1 MTSITSATA
10 LAPRATTLPL
20 TAGVNVGS
28 VSALGGL
35 HLGGHKTLL
44 YVIGG
49 AVVGCVL
56 PIPGGPL
63 GGAILGY
70 LIARFT

>member
-1 MTSITSATA
+1 MISPISTST
-10 LAPRATTLPL
+10 RAATLPMV
-20 TAGVNVGS
+20 AGANAGAVGP
-28 VSALGGL
+28 LGG
-35 HLGGHKTLL
+35 GINSTWLL
-44 YVIGG
+44 VGAG

-70 LIARFT
+70 LIARFM